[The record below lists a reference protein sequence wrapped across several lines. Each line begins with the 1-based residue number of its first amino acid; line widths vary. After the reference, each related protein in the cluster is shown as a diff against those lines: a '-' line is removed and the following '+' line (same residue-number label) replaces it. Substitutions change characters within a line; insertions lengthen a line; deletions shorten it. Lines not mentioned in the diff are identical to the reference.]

1 MRITNNVL
9 VNNLRRNL
17 YTNLHNMEK
26 YQMQLATG
34 RRINKPS
41 DDPTGLVDSMRIR
54 TRLNENVQYQA
65 NIDDATA
72 WLNTTDEALGSLT
85 NIMNRVYELTVASAN
100 GTNTPEDREIH
111 AMEVKQ
117 LIEEAKNIANTSFG
131 DKHLFGGN
139 NTTEKPFDKE
149 TGQWNANDKPL
160 IYEIGA
166 GIEFTINTTAK
177 EVFQYDDPDKDL
189 LKTLQGVYDHM
200 ANDAGKELAEQDILK
215 LKENMDQVLASRAK
229 IGARVNRLEMT
240 SNRMKDQEINYTK
253 LQAEVEGADPAEVI
267 MQLKTQENVYR
278 SALSVGARIIQ
289 PTLMDFL
296 R

>member
-1 MRITNNVL
+1 
-9 VNNLRRNL
+9 
-17 YTNLHNMEK
+17 MEK

-72 WLNTTDEALGSLT
+72 WLNTTDEALNSLT
-85 NIMNRVYELTVASAN
+85 NIMNRVYELGVAAAN
-100 GTNTPEDREIH
+100 GTNTPEDREIYSQ
-111 AMEVKQ
+111 EVGQ
-117 LIEEAKNIANTSFG
+117 LIDEVKNIANTTFG
-131 DKHLFGGN
+131 DKQLFGGN
-139 NTTEKPFDKE
+139 NTTEIPFDKE
-149 TGQWNANDKPL
+149 NNQWNANDKP
-160 IYEIGA
+160 IVYEIGV
-166 GIEFTINTTAK
+166 GIEFTVNTTAK
-177 EVFQYDDPDKDL
+177 EVFQYDDPEKDL
-189 LKTLQGVYDHM
+189 LKTLQGVYDNM
-200 ANDAGKELAEQDILK
+200 VNDRGKEISNVDLDK
-215 LKENMDQVLASRAK
+215 LKENIDNVLSSRAK

-253 LQAEVEGADPAEVI
+253 LQAEVESADPAEVI

>member
-41 DDPTGLVDSMRIR
+41 DDPSGLVDSMRIR
-54 TRLNENVQYQA
+54 TRLNENVQYQT

-85 NIMNRVYELTVASAN
+85 NIMNRVYELTVEAAN
-100 GTNTPEDREIH
+100 GTNNPEDRAVH
-111 AMEVKQ
+111 AKELNELIDEVKN
-117 LIEEAKNIANTSFG
+117 LANTSFG
-131 DKHLFGGN
+131 DKYLFGGN
-139 NTTEKPFDKE
+139 NTTEIPLDKE
-149 TGQWNANDKPL
+149 NNQWNANDKPM
-160 IYEIGA
+160 IYEIGV
-166 GIEFTINTTAK
+166 GIEFSVNTPAK

-189 LKTLQGVYDHM
+189 LKTLQDVHDHM
-200 ANDAGKELAEQDILK
+200 MNDDGQALSADLNK
-215 LKENMDQVLASRAK
+215 LKENIDQVLACRSK
-229 IGARVNRLEMT
+229 IGAKVNRLEMT
-240 SNRMKDQEINYTK
+240 ANRMADQEINYLK
-253 LQAEVEGADPAEVI
+253 LKSEVEGADPAEVI
-267 MQLKTQENVYR
+267 TNLKTQENVYR
-278 SALSVGARIIQ
+278 CALSVGARIIQ

>member
-85 NIMNRVYELTVASAN
+85 NIMNRIYELGVSAAN
-100 GTNTPEDREIH
+100 GTNAPEDREIH
-111 AMEVKQ
+111 AQEVGQ
-117 LIEEAKNIANTSFG
+117 LIDEVKNIANTTFG
-131 DKHLFGGN
+131 SKHLFGGN
-139 NTTEKPFDKE
+139 NTTEIPFDKE
-149 TGQWNANDKPL
+149 NNQWNANDKP
-160 IYEIGA
+160 IVYEIGV
-166 GIEFTINTTAK
+166 GIEFTVNTTAK
-177 EVFQYDDPDKDL
+177 EVFQYDDPEKDL
-189 LKTLQGVYDHM
+189 LKTLQGVYDNM
-200 ANDAGKELAEQDILK
+200 VNDRGKEISNVDIEK
-215 LKENMDQVLASRAK
+215 LQENLDQVLACRAK

-253 LQAEVEGADPAEVI
+253 LQAEVESADPAEVI